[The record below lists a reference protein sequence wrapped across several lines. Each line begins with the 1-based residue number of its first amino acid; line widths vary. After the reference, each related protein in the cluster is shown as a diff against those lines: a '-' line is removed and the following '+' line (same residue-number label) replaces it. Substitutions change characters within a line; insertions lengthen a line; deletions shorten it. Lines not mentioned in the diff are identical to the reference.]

1 MRIQVDCAWGPGSQK
16 LLPDF
21 FHPPGHILEGLFLE
35 ILDCQPEPETEAQG
49 QFIPGAPSVA
59 ALLDVVPELTSHG
72 ILCAPAVS
80 VATSQVMKAA
90 GAAENTKV
98 LHHCTKCML
107 EDRLAS
113 GYQKEIFLYLMVFQP
128 QYC

>member
-1 MRIQVDCAWGPGSQK
+1 MNILGQNYLMRQANPSIFECVSPSILDILTGYLIAVRIQVDCAWGPGSQK

-49 QFIPGAPSVA
+49 QFVPGAPSVA

-72 ILCAPAVS
+72 THS
-80 VATSQVMKAA
+80 VCPSCLSSHVP
-90 GAAENTKV
+90 GHEG
-98 LHHCTKCML
+98 CRDC
-107 EDRLAS
+107 
-113 GYQKEIFLYLMVFQP
+113 
-128 QYC
+128 